1 MTAVQQLQD
10 ELAHLSL
17 YVNSPFVRNSL
28 KLKDFHKFDSA
39 STGMLRILMVAA
51 FD

>member
-17 YVNSPFVRNSL
+17 YVNSPFVHNSL

-39 STGMLRILMVAA
+39 STGMLENLMIAA
-51 FD
+51 LD